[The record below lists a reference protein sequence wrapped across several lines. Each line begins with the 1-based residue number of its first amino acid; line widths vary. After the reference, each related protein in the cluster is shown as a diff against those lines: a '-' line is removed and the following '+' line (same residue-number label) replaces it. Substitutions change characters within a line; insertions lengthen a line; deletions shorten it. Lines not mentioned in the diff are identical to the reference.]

1 MENTLGVLGGMGP
14 LASQLFYKMV
24 IEKTAAVKDQEHI
37 NMIIL
42 NHATM
47 PDRTE
52 AIFGENSKQVYD
64 LLFEDCKMLEHAK
77 CKAIVGICNTAHYF
91 LHQYKDM
98 LTIPI
103 LSMVREAAAEMGR
116 LYRGERVAVLATDGT
131 IKTALYQAALEEEGV
146 IPYLPDS
153 QTQRLVMR
161 LIYDCVK
168 RGAPTDKAAL
178 ISIDDELKAS
188 GCKAALTACTELSV
202 IKTAERLDGFYA
214 DPMEILAEKAIVFM
228 GKKLR

>member
-14 LASQLFYKMV
+14 LASQLFYKMM
-24 IEKTAAVKDQEHI
+24 IEKTAAAKDQEHI

-52 AIFGENSKQVYD
+52 AIFSENAKQVYD

-91 LHQYKDM
+91 LHQYED
-98 LTIPI
+98 LLEIPI
-103 LSMVREAAAEMGR
+103 LSMIRETAAEMGR
-116 LYRGERVAVLATDGT
+116 LFKGESVAVLATDGT
-131 IKTALYQAALEEEGV
+131 IKTELYQAALKEEGV
-146 IPYLPDS
+146 IPYLPS
-153 QTQRLVMR
+153 PQTQRLVMR

-168 RGAPTDKAAL
+168 SGASTDMAAL
-178 ISIDDELKAS
+178 ESIDDELKAN
-188 GCKAALTACTELSV
+188 GCMAALTACTELSV
-202 IKTAERLDGFYA
+202 IKAEERLDTFYA

-228 GKKLR
+228 GKSLK